1 MISKSALGTIVSDQ
15 SKNFIDLKN
24 IVPRAI
30 LKDLLKFNGGSALV
44 VKGVRRCGKSTI
56 LKQLM
61 LEKYNK
67 RFLYFNFDDERI
79 ITFNSNDFQILM
91 EVLIGING
99 DFKTVLFDEIQN
111 IKGWEFFINRI
122 IQEGYKVFIT
132 GSNANLLSKELG
144 TYMTGRHSDM
154 DIYPF
159 SFVEFLKA
167 RKAKIINRKFYST
180 AEKSEILNLFND
192 YLITGGMPEA
202 VVLKNELVLNSIVT
216 DIVQNDIVN
225 RYNVR
230 HSTELKQVIS
240 FLIANASNPI
250 TYRSILKNFEIKST
264 DTIQKYINYAEDTYL
279 LFTVRK
285 FERKIK
291 KLDKNP
297 KKIYCIDNGIMKRWV
312 SDLNENNG
320 ALLENAIAIHLK
332 RLGKE
337 IYYYKSKSGAET
349 DFIIPKEKM
358 AIQVCYEITDKNK
371 DREIQGLLLALDE
384 LNATTGIILT
394 HDQEEEINIKKY
406 KILIIPTWKWF
417 IETKLAI

>member
-167 RKAKIINRKFYST
+167 RKAKIINQKFYST